1 MVVLLTFFFRMV
13 SMVLVLWEVAA
24 ILRNGYRI
32 QVQNYVVL
40 SQGNEMLV
48 RFHYRNLIFGI

>member
-1 MVVLLTFFFRMV
+1 MV

-32 QVQNYVVL
+32 QGQNYVVL

>member
-24 ILRNGYRI
+24 ILWNGYRI
-32 QVQNYVVL
+32 QGQNYVAL